1 MSFLLELKLFIDMFN
16 FLLDF
21 LYWLLHLEKK
31 YMKVSTSVHFLG
43 NLYRGIYWILWSD
56 IVKFCTTIFF
66 YITQYTCMHIKCI
79 VKIKGHFFKLHF
91 RVKWCVNQMD
101 KVLLYSSV
109 FYWLFKIFIFFLILK
124 QIFIFLN
131 FKTVTVYNF

>member
-1 MSFLLELKLFIDMFN
+1 
-16 FLLDF
+16 
-21 LYWLLHLEKK
+21 
-31 YMKVSTSVHFLG
+31 MKVSTSVHFLG

-66 YITQYTCMHIKCI
+66 FYITQYTCMHIKCI

-91 RVKWCVNQMD
+91 RVKWRVNQMD

-109 FYWLFKIFIFFLILK
+109 FYWLQNFHFFFNFETNFHFLILK
-124 QIFIFLN
+124 QSLCITFKFCLFNGPFLSTFPIFHDQLL
-131 FKTVTVYNF
+131 